1 VSPAP
6 IAPAR
11 ERCGGRGLGIA
22 SRARAAAAAIA
33 VAALALSPRSAFA
46 AAPEGVDPESAI
58 AGTAPGSFLTT
69 LGDLIVDGGVLM
81 IPIGLASV
89 LTLGL
94 AIERLYALRREH
106 ILPEGLWRRVRA
118 DLEGGSVA
126 SARAHVA
133 AKGSALARMLDAGLE
148 HWDDGRVELAA
159 ALEEA
164 GQREVDELHL
174 HLPALQGIASI
185 APLLGLLG
193 TVVGMI
199 QAFYTIAK
207 ERIVGN
213 PELFAEPIGMA
224 LVTTAAGLTVAIPAL
239 VLYYWFRGRIR
250 RLASGLDDIARE
262 VGGLRRRAAASGG

>member
-1 VSPAP
+1 V
-6 IAPAR
+6 R
-11 ERCGGRGLGIA
+11 
-22 SRARAAAAAIA
+22 AIA
-33 VAALALSPRSAFA
+33 IATLFSLVLPASALLASAQDGA
-46 AAPEGVDPESAI
+46 VGESAI
-58 AGTAPGSFLTT
+58 PGKEAASFLTT
-69 LGDLIVDGGVLM
+69 LGELVVDGGVLM

-94 AIERLYALRREH
+94 AIERLHALRRAH
-106 ILPEGLWRRVRA
+106 ILPDGLWRSVHAELERGDVRGARERVA
-118 DLEGGSVA
+118 G
-126 SARAHVA
+126 
-133 AKGSALARMLDAGLE
+133 KGSALARMLAAGLE
-148 HWDDGRVELAA
+148 HWEDGRAELVA

-164 GQREVDELHL
+164 GQREVDELHV

-250 RLASGLDDIARE
+250 RLAAGLDDIARE
-262 VGGLRRRAAASGG
+262 VGGMRRRAAGSGG

>member
-1 VSPAP
+1 LLP
-6 IAPAR
+6 
-11 ERCGGRGLGIA
+11 
-22 SRARAAAAAIA
+22 
-33 VAALALSPRSAFA
+33 AALLALLPGFALA
-46 AAPEGVDPESAI
+46 AAPDGIGPESAI
-58 AGTAPGSFLTT
+58 AGDAPSNFLTT
-69 LGDLIVDGGVLM
+69 LGDLLVDGGVLM

-94 AIERLYALRREH
+94 AIERLYALRRAH
-106 ILPEGLWRRVRA
+106 ILPEGLWRSVRS
-118 DLEGGSVA
+118 DLETGNVA
-126 SARAHVA
+126 AARAHVA
-133 AKGSALARMLDAGLE
+133 AKGSALARMLAAGLE
-148 HWDDGRVELAA
+148 YWEDDRAELAA

-250 RLASGLDDIARE
+250 RLAAGLDDIARE
-262 VGGLRRRAAASGG
+262 VGGLRRRAAAPGG

>member
-1 VSPAP
+1 MRGAERRRCAP
-6 IAPAR
+6 LAAP
-11 ERCGGRGLGIA
+11 L
-22 SRARAAAAAIA
+22 AAAALLIPTLPLRAQDG
-33 VAALALSPRSAFA
+33 ALAASPDVSDPASAISGE
-46 AAPEGVDPESAI
+46 APE
-58 AGTAPGSFLTT
+58 SFLTT
-69 LGDLIVDGGVLM
+69 LGELLVDGGVLM

-94 AIERLYALRREH
+94 AIERLYALRRGH
-106 ILPEGLWRRVRA
+106 ILPAGLWRDVQGA
-118 DLEGGSVA
+118 LAGGNVPG
-126 SARAHVA
+126 ARELVSGR
-133 AKGSALARMLDAGLE
+133 GSALARMLSAGLE
-148 HWDDGRVELAA
+148 RWEDGRSELAM

-250 RLASGLDDIARE
+250 RLANSLDDIARE
-262 VGGLRRRAAASGG
+262 VGVFRRRTSAGA